1 MRRPELSHLAGGIAF
16 GFIAGFLVAWAWVAP
31 TTITAP
37 APAPPPPQMSGV
49 EAGDGAATG
58 GAEEGGAPHLDVM
71 ARVRELKEHVEHSP
85 DDAAALREL
94 GEMYL
99 QAAKGDQALAYLK
112 RAYDLEPSDS
122 RGQLFLAMA
131 LSANDQTAEAL
142 ELMDRAAKDNPKSWE
157 PLYMR
162 AVLLL
167 RDRNDPDG
175 ALEALD
181 RMERIN
187 PDVPGLADLREEAR
201 RRKSGSPQPGA

>member
-31 TTITAP
+31 TTITSEP
-37 APAPPPPQMSGV
+37 PAPPRPQMGSADAGGPASSG
-49 EAGDGAATG
+49 
-58 GAEEGGAPHLDVM
+58 EEGTGAPHTDVM
-71 ARVRELKEHVEHSP
+71 ARVRELKEHVEHNP

-99 QAAKGDQALAYLK
+99 QAAKADQALVYLR
-112 RAYDLEPSDS
+112 RAYELEPSDS
-122 RGQLFLAMA
+122 RGLVFLAMA
-131 LSANDQTAEAL
+131 LSATDQAGEAL
-142 ELMDRAAKDNPKSWE
+142 ELMDRAAKDNPGSWE

-167 RDRNDPDG
+167 RDRNDADG

-187 PDVPGLADLREEAR
+187 PDVPGIADLREEAR
-201 RRKSGSPQPGA
+201 RLKAAAGQPGA